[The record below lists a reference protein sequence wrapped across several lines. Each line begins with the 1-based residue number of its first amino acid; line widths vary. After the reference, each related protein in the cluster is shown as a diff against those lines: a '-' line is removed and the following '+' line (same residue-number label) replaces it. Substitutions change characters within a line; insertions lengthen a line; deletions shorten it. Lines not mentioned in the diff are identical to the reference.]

1 MSARHRD
8 DESREMTGTSPHPA
22 GMTAHV
28 AERTTLLAAPDRT
41 DGMQRMSRPWVAGWN
56 RSTAGRSPK
65 SPPVDSVRT
74 SALVMDASRTRTRVP
89 GRAGW
94 RPRSNEVISGLPV
107 HLSPVSSSV
116 AKRLSAAPIT
126 EAASQ
131 PTAGRPYRLPEEL
144 PDAPSS
150 ARGRLRRLLTRRS
163 AMIVVKHST
172 AEPVGERSV
181 HAARTAGAS
190 RCAPAEGGG
199 ADRVERRGPG
209 RRPVSPSARL
219 IRVRDALG
227 SRSRETRQ
235 LVFTRRRI
243 PRAADLPTPSTV

>member
-1 MSARHRD
+1 
-8 DESREMTGTSPHPA
+8 
-22 GMTAHV
+22 
-28 AERTTLLAAPDRT
+28 
-41 DGMQRMSRPWVAGWN
+41 MSRPWVAGWN

-74 SALVMDASRTRTRVP
+74 SALVMDASRTR
-89 GRAGW
+89 
-94 RPRSNEVISGLPV
+94 
-107 HLSPVSSSV
+107 SSV